1 MKKAQL
7 SGSLRVNVGKK
18 DSSSLRRE
26 GRVPCVLYGS
36 NEQVHFSVRAVD
48 IHKLIFSPDV
58 YRIELNIEGKK
69 VMSII
74 QEKQM
79 HPVRDT
85 AVHVDFLEL
94 NDQKQVKVNLPIR
107 TKGSSIGVMNGGK
120 LRKPYRM
127 LKVVG
132 LPNAIPEEIMVDIS
146 SLKIGDSI
154 RVSELDIEGI
164 NIDAPENAV
173 VIAVKTARNVIE
185 EAVELEE
192 GEESAEGSVDEGK
205 EESSGKESG
214 EKGED
219 KGAEGN

>member
-7 SGSLRVNVGKK
+7 SGSLRKNVGKK

-36 NEQVHFSVRAVD
+36 GEQVHFSVRAVD
-48 IHKLIFSPDV
+48 IHKIIFSPDV
-58 YRIELNIEGKK
+58 YRIELDIEGKK

-74 QEKQM
+74 QDKQM

-85 AVHVDFLEL
+85 AVHIDFLEL
-94 NDQKQVKVNLPIR
+94 NDQKDVKVNLPIR

-120 LRKPYRM
+120 LRQPYRM

-132 LPNAIPEEIMVDIS
+132 LPNDIPEEIMVDIS
-146 SLKIGDSI
+146 LLKIGDSI
-154 RVSELDIEGI
+154 RVSELDLQAIK
-164 NIDAPENAV
+164 IDAPENAV
-173 VIAVKTARNVIE
+173 VIAVKTARNIIE
-185 EAVELEE
+185 EEVELEE
-192 GEESAEGSVDEGK
+192 ESGEEGGEETKDESSSEESAEKS
-205 EESSGKESG
+205 EE
-214 EKGED
+214 